1 MSVLRNLQFQLLSGF
16 IAVAALL
23 IALLF
28 YNNNYAMN
36 AVRSQVANA
45 NQTSIMTYVSEM
57 DKELEEINNYL
68 YGLVM
73 QDNDVFT
80 FWARR
85 DQDDYYFAKQR
96 LKEKLIIQLEMRRRV
111 GGFFIYSKQRDDLLC
126 YARQSQLVFETEIR
140 KELQKPDP
148 DTSLWYPMTID
159 GGSYFIRIVKFNNDV
174 YVGAA
179 IEAKQ
184 LAGSMPLWDPAL
196 KEGINLVDDQWNMV
210 IATGFPASSLQ
221 AIQQKTATL
230 DSFQTVDDKLARY
243 SFMVIGKTLRLARFS
258 VIYTIQEKSL
268 LAGLLKYKQLIYVI
282 EGMVLSLF
290 ILYLLFLRK
299 LMLKPIQRLARGMLK
314 IKKGNW
320 EFRLPETSLSKEFE
334 LLNSTFNEMAAEI
347 TRLKEDVFVKQLQ
360 AQKARLDLLQSQI
373 NPHFFMNSLNIV
385 YSLAG
390 LNETKLVRKLVQHIV
405 DFLRFTMQNNREW
418 ITVKQEIDHIRN
430 YLEIHKLRF
439 PRNLTYFIDT
449 EDQLESI
456 LIPPLI
462 IQPFVENCIK
472 HGFFQEHRSFHI
484 EIIVRM
490 AEKGGLEL
498 TVKDNG
504 NGFSQEQLARWRGSV
519 DLPNKHIGIRNVM
532 ERLSIAYNGKALL
545 SFDNAIGG
553 GAVVAIGLPLS
564 SKEAI

>member
-36 AVRSQVANA
+36 VVRSQVANA
-45 NQTSIMTYVSEM
+45 NQTSIMTYVSGM

-68 YGLVM
+68 YGLVI

-80 FWARR
+80 FWAQR
-85 DQDDYYFAKQR
+85 DQDEYYFAKQR
-96 LKEKLIIQLEMRRRV
+96 LKEKLTIQLEMRGRV

-140 KELQKPDP
+140 KELQKPNP
-148 DTSLWYPMTID
+148 DTSLWYPMAID
-159 GGSYFIRIVKFNNDV
+159 GGSYFIRIVKFNNNV

-196 KEGINLVDDQWNMV
+196 KEGINLVDNQWNMV
-210 IATGFPASSLQ
+210 IPTGFPASSLQ
-221 AIQQKTATL
+221 AIQQKAATL
-230 DSFQTVDDKLARY
+230 DSFQTVDDKMARY
-243 SFMVIGKTLRLARFS
+243 SFMVIGKTPRLARFS

-268 LAGLLKYKQLIYVI
+268 LADLLKYKQLIYVI

-290 ILYLLFLRK
+290 IIYLLFLRK
-299 LMLKPIQRLARGMLK
+299 LMLKPIQRLTKGMLK

-320 EFRLPETSLSKEFE
+320 EYRLPETSLSKEFE

-347 TRLKEDVFVKQLQ
+347 TRLKEDVFVRQLQ

-390 LNETKLVRKLVQHIV
+390 LNETKLIRKLVQHIV
-405 DFLRFTMQNNREW
+405 EFLRFTMQNNREW

-439 PRNLTYFIDT
+439 PHNLTYFIDT

-484 EIIVRM
+484 EIIVR
-490 AEKGGLEL
+490 ATEKGVLEL
-498 TVKDNG
+498 TVRDNG

-519 DLPNKHIGIRNVM
+519 DLPDKHIGIRNVM

-545 SFDNAIGG
+545 RFDNAIGG
-553 GAVVAIGLPLS
+553 GAVVAIGLPFS
-564 SKEAI
+564 SKEAV